1 MFPDGPFDRSGQ
13 MEIEEPGSNVMDLT
27 SNDKFVHSDFF
38 NNFEDLFDEDQ
49 LDWFESSF
57 ILPLIGLKSLNWI
70 KLVESDQLNQT
81 LIVIYNYRN

>member
-1 MFPDGPFDRSGQ
+1 MKGHPTHHHPHPHNPIDEMFPDGPFDRSGQ

-49 LDWFESSF
+49 LD
-57 ILPLIGLKSLNWI
+57 
-70 KLVESDQLNQT
+70 
-81 LIVIYNYRN
+81 